1 MTSGSC
7 LSPAA
12 ICPSPA
18 QAEKEG
24 SRADKLPNLP
34 IQIARLCLASD
45 SGRHPVLGATP
56 PPQPV
61 SELAEF
67 GGGLLCSDTQEGG
80 GKLFSRQLSF

>member
-56 PPQPV
+56 PRP
-61 SELAEF
+61 S
-67 GGGLLCSDTQEGG
+67 LCQNWLNLEAGFFVQTRRREEESCSPG
-80 GKLFSRQLSF
+80 S